1 MKRNLFFCFL
11 IILSLKNFCQSCV
24 SCNSTQSINSNLI
37 ACYPFNGNTND
48 ETGNGNNAVMIG
60 NSNKTTSGNRS
71 TFKTKGTANPNE
83 RKTTGTANPNGRK
96 TTGGAKKNTTRRT
109 SFK

>member
-11 IILSLKNFCQSCV
+11 ITLSLKNFCQSCV

-48 ETGNGNNAVMIG
+48 ETGNGNNGTNNGATLTSDRFG
-60 NSNKTTSGNRS
+60 NVNSAYLFNGTSNYRS
-71 TFKTKGTANPNE
+71 WILGLWIILYKYIQGYDWLFK
-83 RKTTGTANPNGRK
+83 
-96 TTGGAKKNTTRRT
+96 
-109 SFK
+109 